1 MIGWKITSKEREHI
15 FQRHGTCISELY
27 IYRRQISERPK
38 FSTEGQ
44 NLLHSMIVGNELSPL
59 VCVKRHICELLCT
72 EQSKIIEQ
80 GVVPFD

>member
-59 VCVKRHICELLCT
+59 VCVKRHISVNCCV
-72 EQSKIIEQ
+72 QNSQ
-80 GVVPFD
+80 RS